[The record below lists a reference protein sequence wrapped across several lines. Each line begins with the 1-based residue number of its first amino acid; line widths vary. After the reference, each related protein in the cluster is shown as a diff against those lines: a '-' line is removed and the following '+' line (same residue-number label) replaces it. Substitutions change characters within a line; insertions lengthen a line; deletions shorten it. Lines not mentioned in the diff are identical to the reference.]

1 MIRPT
6 TPTDTDALV
15 ALAEGT
21 RVFKPHELVALR
33 EVLADYFATNHA
45 DGHVSVTL
53 EQDGRPIGFAYYAPA
68 EMTDRAWTLWWIAV
82 DKTVHAKG
90 LGTRLLRKAETD
102 VAAAGGRV
110 LFVET
115 SGLPNYEL
123 TRRFYLKHG
132 YDLEATLRDYYAEGD
147 DMVVFRKK
155 MN

>member
-1 MIRPT
+1 
-6 TPTDTDALV
+6 
-15 ALAEGT
+15 
-21 RVFKPHELVALR
+21 
-33 EVLADYFATNHA
+33 
-45 DGHVSVTL
+45 VTL

-132 YDLEATLRDYYAEGD
+132 YEQEATLRDYYAEGD